1 MSGFDYDVFL
11 EVVLFFFAT
20 WFVARLFRMA
30 GLPGI
35 LGGLLMGVV
44 LGPEVLDVVPY
55 ASDGA
60 CDSLQSLAETVGRRI
75 EEEGAGSAHGSSA
88 HGCTGATWK
97 GGKHIESIWTFIGNV
112 GVTLMIMA
120 SGMHIHFEKMKVVG
134 PRALAV
140 AIAGTALPL
149 ASGTVVVGAFTGRY
163 FPDGFAAGCAFAPTS
178 VGISIRLLDEA
189 KMLNTLAGQTTLSAA
204 FIDDVFSLISLNIMY
219 ELAKGE
225 VVAWRIVLQV
235 VISFAFLGFAVVL
248 GIYVFPHLKRLL
260 NKIPEKKNANIQPR
274 DEVHL
279 FLMLAW
285 LVLLGW
291 LAYIL
296 IGSHLLGAFAAGMCF
311 VNVGRSQQ
319 IWQSQLK
326 RLLAWGIHI
335 FFAATVGF
343 AIPVK
348 EMIDLDKIWKGCVL
362 AVGPTILTKMV
373 SGLAAYMKWGKGEAA
388 KHKMKLSRQARRPPA
403 SPSAA
408 PPTTA
413 RPLRRR
419 SPRSAPP
426 QASFATRT
434 GYIQPVQLLV
444 GVAMVAR
451 GEFAYLV
458 AKEARDLDAVGFDGK
473 MLSGSSYAM
482 VIWALV
488 ISTIASPLLFRWA
501 LKVYAR
507 AAPVKRGTQIG
518 GDNEKYK
525 GHAFVIKI
533 MGHHHIG
540 MLREVLDMLH
550 ASGVDILEA
559 KAESDGEF
567 DVDVFVVQSRGNQKD
582 FDDDKLEEMRH
593 ELQELLNDAECQI
606 TFEPLDEDFQRDGII
621 EIQMIGDH
629 HQDVLHEI
637 TDAIAAMGLDV
648 LKMHSDTVTTI
659 DHNKKKKVEH
669 EIFYAKE
676 TDNSKKKMITPK
688 RRAEIRQGLM
698 KIMHELNL
706 HGECMVK
713 VIHESEAQVMHTVP
727 HFDANERVCVV
738 KCVGKHHKEMLH
750 EICDLFAEDFKLDV
764 LHAEVD
770 VKDSGDEHIFYVER
784 TDERYPDGSA
794 KVVDRTMRHDLREA
808 IRKIYGTH
816 NFKGEVSVRPHQNPG
831 AGAPINDRLSFERL
845 PPAVVDTNGKQR
857 IRIANGGVRW
867 FDETSPHWLD
877 STFGES
883 NDEISAGSHRG
894 VGAPHRLGWLH
905 AYARPQGVDRVRL
918 AADVAAR
925 WRRVAALD
933 AAALAAGRQIG
944 AAEPVG
950 GVAIDG
956 VGEQ

>member
-60 CDSLQSLAETVGRRI
+60 CDSLQSLAETVGRRM

-373 SGLAAYMKWGKGEAA
+373 SGLAAYMRWGKGEAA
-388 KHKMKLSRQARRPPA
+388 KHKMKLSRQARRPLRRQPPTHHRPP
-403 SPSAA
+403 PSAA
-408 PPTTA
+408 AHPA
-413 RPLRRR
+413 PLRRR
-419 SPRSAPP
+419 RRSRRAPATSSRCSCSSGWRWWRV
-426 QASFATRT
+426 ASLRTWWRRRPATST
-434 GYIQPVQLLV
+434 PS
-444 GVAMVAR
+444 ASTAR
-451 GEFAYLV
+451 C
-458 AKEARDLDAVGFDGK
+458 
-473 MLSGSSYAM
+473 
-482 VIWALV
+482 
-488 ISTIASPLLFRWA
+488 
-501 LKVYAR
+501 
-507 AAPVKRGTQIG
+507 
-518 GDNEKYK
+518 
-525 GHAFVIKI
+525 
-533 MGHHHIG
+533 
-540 MLREVLDMLH
+540 
-550 ASGVDILEA
+550 
-559 KAESDGEF
+559 
-567 DVDVFVVQSRGNQKD
+567 SRG
-582 FDDDKLEEMRH
+582 
-593 ELQELLNDAECQI
+593 
-606 TFEPLDEDFQRDGII
+606 
-621 EIQMIGDH
+621 
-629 HQDVLHEI
+629 
-637 TDAIAAMGLDV
+637 GL
-648 LKMHSDTVTTI
+648 T
-659 DHNKKKKVEH
+659 
-669 EIFYAKE
+669 
-676 TDNSKKKMITPK
+676 
-688 RRAEIRQGLM
+688 
-698 KIMHELNL
+698 
-706 HGECMVK
+706 
-713 VIHESEAQVMHTVP
+713 
-727 HFDANERVCVV
+727 
-738 KCVGKHHKEMLH
+738 
-750 EICDLFAEDFKLDV
+750 
-764 LHAEVD
+764 
-770 VKDSGDEHIFYVER
+770 
-784 TDERYPDGSA
+784 
-794 KVVDRTMRHDLREA
+794 
-808 IRKIYGTH
+808 
-816 NFKGEVSVRPHQNPG
+816 
-831 AGAPINDRLSFERL
+831 
-845 PPAVVDTNGKQR
+845 
-857 IRIANGGVRW
+857 RW
-867 FDETSPHWLD
+867 
-877 STFGES
+877 
-883 NDEISAGSHRG
+883 
-894 VGAPHRLGWLH
+894 
-905 AYARPQGVDRVRL
+905 
-918 AADVAAR
+918 
-925 WRRVAALD
+925 
-933 AAALAAGRQIG
+933 
-944 AAEPVG
+944 
-950 GVAIDG
+950 
-956 VGEQ
+956 

>member
-1 MSGFDYDVFL
+1 
-11 EVVLFFFAT
+11 
-20 WFVARLFRMA
+20 
-30 GLPGI
+30 
-35 LGGLLMGVV
+35 
-44 LGPEVLDVVPY
+44 
-55 ASDGA
+55 
-60 CDSLQSLAETVGRRI
+60 
-75 EEEGAGSAHGSSA
+75 
-88 HGCTGATWK
+88 
-97 GGKHIESIWTFIGNV
+97 
-112 GVTLMIMA
+112 
-120 SGMHIHFEKMKVVG
+120 
-134 PRALAV
+134 
-140 AIAGTALPL
+140 
-149 ASGTVVVGAFTGRY
+149 
-163 FPDGFAAGCAFAPTS
+163 
-178 VGISIRLLDEA
+178 
-189 KMLNTLAGQTTLSAA
+189 
-204 FIDDVFSLISLNIMY
+204 
-219 ELAKGE
+219 
-225 VVAWRIVLQV
+225 
-235 VISFAFLGFAVVL
+235 
-248 GIYVFPHLKRLL
+248 
-260 NKIPEKKNANIQPR
+260 
-274 DEVHL
+274 
-279 FLMLAW
+279 
-285 LVLLGW
+285 
-291 LAYIL
+291 
-296 IGSHLLGAFAAGMCF
+296 
-311 VNVGRSQQ
+311 
-319 IWQSQLK
+319 
-326 RLLAWGIHI
+326 
-335 FFAATVGF
+335 
-343 AIPVK
+343 
-348 EMIDLDKIWKGCVL
+348 
-362 AVGPTILTKMV
+362 
-373 SGLAAYMKWGKGEAA
+373 
-388 KHKMKLSRQARRPPA
+388 
-403 SPSAA
+403 
-408 PPTTA
+408 
-413 RPLRRR
+413 
-419 SPRSAPP
+419 
-426 QASFATRT
+426 
-434 GYIQPVQLLV
+434 
-444 GVAMVAR
+444 MVAR

-507 AAPVKRGTQIG
+507 AMPIKRGTQIG

-676 TDNSKKKMITPK
+676 TDASKKKMITPK

-713 VIHESEAQVMHTVP
+713 VIHESEALVMHTVP
-727 HFDANERVCVV
+727 TFDANERVCVV

-816 NFKGEVSVRPHQNPG
+816 SFKGEVSVRPHQNPG

-845 PPAVVDTNGKQR
+845 PPAVVDTNGKKR

-867 FDETSPHWLD
+867 FDESSPHWLD

-883 NDEISAGSHRG
+883 NDEISAAPIEVSARLTASGGFTATPDLKVSTGFGSPPMSPLG
-894 VGAPHRLGWLH
+894 GAASPLSTPPLSPQVGQSGLPS
-905 AYARPQGVDRVRL
+905 P
-918 AADVAAR
+918 
-925 WRRVAALD
+925 
-933 AAALAAGRQIG
+933 AAASPSTASASNETSR
-944 AAEPVG
+944 
-950 GVAIDG
+950 DR
-956 VGEQ
+956 